1 MSEYIIDIK
10 TLEKRFGL
18 VEVLKGLDLEVPAG
32 ELLVLL
38 GPNGS
43 GKSTLF
49 RSMLGLI
56 DFDGDILI
64 DGKSP
69 IAQGKAVRSEIGYMP
84 QQCGLHL
91 DLTIEE
97 TLGFYAMV
105 RKTDIEPA
113 FRLLEK
119 VSLGHVRHLRVGEL
133 SGGMRQRLAYV
144 VAAFSSPKIL
154 ILDEPIANLDRE
166 SQSHILSHLLELHE
180 QKCTILLST
189 HLQHDLL
196 EFADRSLVMEEGRLW
211 EPALLKEWHAQH
223 SFAGKEVA

>member
-1 MSEYIIDIK
+1 MPDCIIKIEDLRK
-10 TLEKRFGL
+10 SFGMHQ
-18 VEVLKGLDLEVPAG
+18 VLNGVDLTIDEG

-49 RSMLGLI
+49 RSILGLI
-56 DFDGDILI
+56 DYEGSIAV

-69 IAQGKAVRSEIGYMP
+69 LVSGKAVRGEIGYMP
-84 QQCGLHL
+84 QQSGLHS
-91 DLTIEE
+91 DLTVEE
-97 TLGFYAMV
+97 TLGFYAMI
-105 RKTDIEPA
+105 RKVDAEIA

-119 VSLGHVRHLRVGEL
+119 VALGHTRHLRVGEL

-154 ILDEPIANLDRE
+154 ILDEPIANLDRD
-166 SQSHILSHLLELHE
+166 SQALILSHLLELHE
-180 QKCTILLST
+180 QKCTIILST

-196 EFADRSLVMEEGRLW
+196 EFADRSVVMEEGRLW
-211 EPALLKEWHAQH
+211 DSALLAEWHA
-223 SFAGKEVA
+223 SKTSRKAEA